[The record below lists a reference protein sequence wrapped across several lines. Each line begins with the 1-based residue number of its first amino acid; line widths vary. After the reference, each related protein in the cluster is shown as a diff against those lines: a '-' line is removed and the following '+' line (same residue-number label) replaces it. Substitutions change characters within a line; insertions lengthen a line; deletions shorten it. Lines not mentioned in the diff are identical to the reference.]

1 LLVTEHAGE
10 STLWRMLSTTEHEK
24 ALLKAHRLHAGL
36 YRRVADK
43 LGVDSSY
50 VSRVAAGKRK
60 GPKILR
66 ALLDELHQIQLIFT
80 RLESYELGDGEPSS
94 RAKLKTYKTTVAR
107 AKAAISKFRAKKKAK
122 RKTSGEPASVKTHAE
137 T

>member
-1 LLVTEHAGE
+1 
-10 STLWRMLSTTEHEK
+10 MLSMTEYEK

-36 YRRVADK
+36 YHRVADK

-50 VSRVAAGKRK
+50 VSRVATCQRR
-60 GPKILR
+60 GPKIQR
-66 ALLDELHQIQLIFT
+66 ALLDELHQIQLIFAH
-80 RLESYELGDGEPSS
+80 LESYELGDGETSS
-94 RAKLKTYKTTVAR
+94 MAKLKTYKTTVAR

-122 RKTSGEPASVKTHAE
+122 RKTSGEPASVKTDAE